1 MTDVRVLFVATPLIG
16 HAFPI
21 VPLALSMRGAGHE
34 VLLAS
39 GDEVVTVLRD
49 LLPVHTVADPM
60 SVRVPLRALAF
71 HPLAA
76 RNALLGSA
84 DPEVAARI
92 FAPVNERMAARVTA
106 LAEHFAPGLIV
117 HEPFAAV
124 AAAAAARLRIPAVL
138 HNIGLDHG
146 DRITARLLERL
157 RMPPGSDAAVLS
169 IAPPSLV
176 QVTGWPMRYTPFST
190 AGRPMPEWLSAPADR
205 PRILVTRS
213 TMLGD
218 GPAPFLT
225 AVVRAAPEVDA
236 EFVVVRPDRGVQRHR
251 DLPRNIRT
259 VGWTVL
265 GDALRTC
272 TAMINH
278 GGAGSV
284 YAALNA
290 GVPQLLTPD
299 TGDRGWNATLVARRG
314 AGLAV
319 PPRRIT
325 ASHITRLITDPSLA
339 AAAREVAAE
348 MAAMPGPEAITRR
361 LTELR

>member
-1 MTDVRVLFVATPLIG
+1 MRVLFVATPLIG

-21 VPLALSMRGAGHE
+21 VPLALHLRAAGHE

-39 GDEVVTVLRD
+39 GDEVATALRD
-49 LLPVHTVADPM
+49 LLPVDTVAAPM
-60 SVRVPLRALAF
+60 NVRVPLRALAF

-76 RNALLGSA
+76 RSALIGSA
-84 DPEVAARI
+84 DPEVAARV
-92 FAPVNERMAARVTA
+92 FTAVNVRMAARVTA
-106 LAEHFAPGLIV
+106 LAERFSPGLIV

-124 AAAAAARLRIPAVL
+124 AAAAATRLQIPAVL

-146 DRITARLLERL
+146 DRISARLLERL
-157 RMPPGSDAAVLS
+157 RMPEVSDAAVLS

-176 QVTGWPMRYTPFST
+176 RVTGWPMRYTPFST
-190 AGRPMPEWLSAPADR
+190 AGSPMPRWLSEPADR

-218 GPAPFLT
+218 GPTPFLT
-225 AVVRAAPEVDA
+225 AVVRAAPDVAA
-236 EFVVVRPDRGVQRHR
+236 EFVIVRPDRGVERHR
-251 DLPRNIRT
+251 ELPPNIRT

-299 TGDRGWNATLVARRG
+299 TGDRGWNATLVSRRG

-325 ASHITRLITDPSLA
+325 ADHITRLITDPSLA
-339 AAAREVAAE
+339 TAAREVAAE
-348 MAAMPGPEAITRR
+348 MAAMPGPETITQR